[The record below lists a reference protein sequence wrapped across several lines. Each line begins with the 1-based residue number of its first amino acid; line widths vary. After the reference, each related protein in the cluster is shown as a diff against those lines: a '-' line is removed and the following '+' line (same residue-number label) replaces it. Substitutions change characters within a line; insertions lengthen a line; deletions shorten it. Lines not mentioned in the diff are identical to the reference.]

1 MRTRT
6 LKSKCKDFTYQ
17 TVFPCVGEHDCICRK
32 KKKKYCGSRWSY
44 TKADKLPQVMS
55 ASIWAEEYRF
65 EEEVI
70 LPDLE

>member
-1 MRTRT
+1 MTA
-6 LKSKCKDFTYQ
+6 Y
-17 TVFPCVGEHDCICRK
+17 VE